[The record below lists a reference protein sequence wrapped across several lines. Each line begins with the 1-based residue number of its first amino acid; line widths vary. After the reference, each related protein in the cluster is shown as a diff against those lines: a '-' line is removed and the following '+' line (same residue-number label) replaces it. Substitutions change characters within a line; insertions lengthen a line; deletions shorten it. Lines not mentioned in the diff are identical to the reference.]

1 MTIYFS
7 TFTAII
13 LTLFAAAL
21 WGSWMQVVKLKG
33 DYPIGGIVFW
43 LYTFAFVFIWI
54 ITLILAPSL
63 LPEGILAVTAENLGL
78 VATILLGGAM
88 MSIGI
93 YLNLVVM
100 DNIGLML
107 STTITG
113 AVGSLLGIGTS
124 IWQEGL
130 PDKQFALVLIII
142 TAIVFLLASYICSYA
157 SQMCKNDRLRAKGI
171 NPETHKQ
178 KSPITV
184 SIILMIL
191 LNAILTNGWSIGTAS
206 GTAAG
211 FPPLLTCAYLCTG
224 SFISVAVVSAIR
236 FTMKKQWKTVL
247 CIGESKRPIV
257 FACISGLCH
266 YGGNLISIY
275 CMPVISATIS
285 FLFGRTANLWTYF
298 WGFYY
303 KEFAGAKKKTLVVLG
318 SGILLYFIGLTFL
331 FLYNFG

>member
-1 MTIYFS
+1 MTMYFS
-7 TFTAII
+7 PFTAIVM
-13 LTLFAAAL
+13 TLFAAAL
-21 WGSWMQVVKLKG
+21 WGSWMQVVKLKKN
-33 DYPIGGIVFW
+33 YPIGGIVFW
-43 LYTFAFVFIWI
+43 LYTFAFVFIWV
-54 ITLILAPSL
+54 ITLILAPAL
-63 LPEGILAVTAENLGL
+63 LPEGIASVSAQNLDL

-88 MSIGI
+88 MSLGI

-124 IWQEGL
+124 IWKEGL
-130 PDKQFALVLIII
+130 PDKSFALALIVI
-142 TAIVFLLASYICSYA
+142 TALIFLLASYICSFA
-157 SQMCKNDRLRAKGI
+157 SQMCGDDRLRAKGLDPK
-171 NPETHKQ
+171 NHRQ
-178 KSPITV
+178 KSPVTI

-191 LNAILTNGWSIGTAS
+191 LNAVLTNGWSIGTAS

-211 FPPLLTCAYLCTG
+211 FPPILTCAYICTG
-224 SFISVAVVSAIR
+224 SFISIALISAVR

-247 CIGESKRPIV
+247 CVGESKRPIV
-257 FACISGLCH
+257 LGCISGLCH

-275 CMPVISATIS
+275 SMPVISATIS

-303 KEFAGAKKKTLVVLG
+303 KEFSGAKKKTLAVLIAG
-318 SGILLYFIGLTFL
+318 LLLYFVGLALL
-331 FLYNFG
+331 FVYNFG